1 MNVKVSVIVAVGGV
15 QGNLRN
21 SLDSIKNQS
30 LKEIE
35 VLLLDAAADEAAVSV
50 MKEFCSDGRFRY
62 IKTDGPSISFAR
74 NRGIKE
80 AKGKY
85 IAFGDPNVIFTGKVI
100 EGMYECAEKENADL
114 CLAPMASS
122 DVYGKHEF
130 TSSDILSHR
139 KKTDKF
145 DTDLIWNPAVTN
157 KLFLKSKIEETGLMF
172 NRYGKA
178 REAAFSIPFAFCSD
192 VIVSSSKGAVI
203 YINPVANEG
212 VSEFLI
218 EHYLDA
224 YEFIIKKAEEAFR
237 KAIEESVTD
246 FDRKEL
252 KKLAVCYIDQVYH
265 KEITVLLYSYYRH
278 FWSLSDEEIKRYAD
292 IIMNLYE
299 KLSKS
304 GKKSLR
310 KKNKDIFYGE
320 KLITSRKEM
329 AENPK
334 VTVCIGMGVK
344 DLEIRKERL
353 KIQVESI
360 FMQTMPT
367 FELFVD
373 SRLYDIFPEK
383 WKNCENITYI
393 ETESLGEFKDSAL
406 EKSKTEYIMF
416 QDGFARL
423 NPKILMRHYCAFEG
437 KDKYGFSTSPL
448 TRFDGKNTG
457 EYIFSSLFFENDLKQ
472 TRVGEEKLFV
482 LDLFFSNKLFRKEH
496 LLGIHF
502 NFTDNPVLDMYQLY
516 MHSRFK
522 KISHRGSYL
531 PYTEDEAMNYLKSMQ
546 TSMLTDCRRV
556 FKKYKQIYFVK
567 FKVNKAE
574 KAVKKTL
581 RILERKLQSF
591 LGVILSAFYSRQK
604 IQPRAFFYTTRAD
617 KLPLENLLCVYYA
630 FSGEKVLFA
639 KREPHTFKDT
649 AKIRKYILTS
659 KVIVT
664 DDYVSL
670 LKNVRLRENQKV
682 IQLWYAGGALRRFGL
697 DSPDKDSRIDEYKF
711 HSQYTDVCV
720 SSEYVRQFYAH
731 AFGVEMDVIK
741 AVGNPRTDLI
751 INEDKLKES
760 RESICSKHPLLKDKK
775 KIYVY
780 LPTNREYEDESKAF
794 NPQLNWEELND
805 ELYDD
810 EIFILSRHPNMKEE
824 YIKGMLYPRVKD
836 YTMDSAMELLS
847 VADVVITDYSAI
859 MFDSTIMEIPMVFYC
874 PDYDTYDCDFYL
886 NYERDVPGEI
896 IKDPNELLEAIRRA
910 GENGYKESIKAFKE
924 KEMGACDG
932 KSTDRVVELIKD
944 YLK

>member
-1 MNVKVSVIVAVGGV
+1 MNVKVSVIVAV
-15 QGNLRN
+15 NNAESNIRA
-21 SLDSIKNQS
+21 SLDSIKSQT
-30 LKEIE
+30 LKDIE
-35 VLLLDAAADEAAVSV
+35 VLLIDASSV
-50 MKEFCSDGRFRY
+50 DSTAEIMKEYCMDSRFRY
-62 IKTDGPSISFAR
+62 IKTDTDSISFAR
-74 NRGIKE
+74 NKGIEE
-80 AKGKY
+80 ARGKY
-85 IAFGDPNVIFTGKVI
+85 IAFGDANVIFTKNVI

-157 KLFLKSKIEETGLMF
+157 KLFLKSKITESGLFF

-203 YINPVANEG
+203 YVIPVSDDG

-224 YEFIIKKAEEAFR
+224 YEFIIEKAEEAFS
-237 KAIEESVTD
+237 KAIEESITD

-252 KKLAVCYIDQVYH
+252 KKLAVCYKDQIYH

-278 FWSLSDEEIKRYAD
+278 FWSLKDEEIKKYAD
-292 IIMNLYE
+292 IIMKLYSL
-299 KLSKS
+299 LSKS
-304 GKKSLR
+304 GKKAVR

-320 KLITSRKEM
+320 RLIDSRKEM

-334 VTVCIGMGVK
+334 VTVGVGLGIK
-344 DLEIRKERL
+344 DINARKER
-353 KIQVESI
+353 IDVQIESI
-360 FMQTMPT
+360 FMQTMPS

-383 WKNCENITYI
+383 WKNCENVTFI
-393 ETESLGEFKDSAL
+393 EAESLGDFKDSVL
-406 EKSKTEYIMF
+406 HSSNTQYIMF

-448 TRFDGKNTG
+448 TCFDGKTTK

-472 TRVGEEKLFV
+472 TRVAEEKFFV

-502 NFTDNPVLDMYQLY
+502 NFTDNPVSDMYNLY
-516 MHSRFK
+516 LHSRFR

-531 PYTEDEAMNYLKSMQ
+531 PYTEEEAIEYVKSMQ
-546 TSMLTDCRRV
+546 TSMFSESRKV
-556 FKKYKQIYFVK
+556 FAKYKRIYFIK
-567 FKVNKAE
+567 FKVNRLSKRVNKSLRRAE
-574 KAVKKTL
+574 KKIINWLGVLLATIYSKK
-581 RILERKLQSF
+581 KLQN
-591 LGVILSAFYSRQK
+591 
-604 IQPRAFFYTTRAD
+604 RAFFYTTRAD
-617 KLPLENLLCVYYA
+617 KIPLENLSQVYY
-630 FSGEKVLFA
+630 SYKGEKVLFA
-639 KREPHTFKDT
+639 KRYPHTLKDN
-649 AKIRKYILTS
+649 AEIRKYIMTS

-664 DDYVSL
+664 DDYINL
-670 LKNVRLRENQKV
+670 LKKVRLRENQKV
-682 IQLWYAGGALRRFGL
+682 IQLWYAGGAIRRFGL
-697 DSPDKDSRIDEYKF
+697 DSPDKDSRIDEYKA

-720 SSEYVRQFYAH
+720 SSEYVRQFYSH
-731 AFGVEMDVIK
+731 AFGVEMDVVK
-741 AVGNPRTDLI
+741 ALGNPRTDLI
-751 INEDKLKES
+751 VDEEKLRES
-760 RESICSKHPLLKDKK
+760 RENICSKHPLLKEKK
-775 KIYVY
+775 HIYVY
-780 LPTNREYEDESKAF
+780 FPTNREYDDETAVFDPKLDW
-794 NPQLNWEELND
+794 NELND
-805 ELYDD
+805 VLDDD
-810 EIFILSRHPNMKEE
+810 EIFILCRHPNMKHE

-836 YTMDSAMELLS
+836 YTTDSAMELLS

-859 MFDSTIMEIPMVFYC
+859 MFDSTIMDIPMVFYC

-886 NYERDVPGEI
+886 NYEKDVPGEI
-896 IKDPNELLEAIRRA
+896 IKNPDELLEAARRA
-910 GENGYKESIKAFKE
+910 KDNGYKESIKAFKE
-924 KEMGACDG
+924 MEMGACDG
-932 KSTDRVVELIKD
+932 NSTERVCKLIESYIK
-944 YLK
+944 

>member
-1 MNVKVSVIVAVGGV
+1 MNVKVSVIVAVSGE
-15 QGNLRN
+15 QSNLRN

-35 VLLLDAAADEAAVSV
+35 VLLIDAEADSSAADI
-50 MKEFCSDGRFRY
+50 MKEYCFDSRFRY
-62 IKTDGPSISFAR
+62 IKTDGNSISFAR
-74 NRGIKE
+74 NRGIDE

-85 IAFGDPNVIFTGKVI
+85 LAFGDPNVIFTKKVI

-122 DVYGKHEF
+122 DIYGKHEF
-130 TSSDILSHR
+130 TSSDILTHR

-157 KLFLKSKIEETGLMF
+157 KLFLKKKILGTGLLF

-203 YINPVANEG
+203 YVNPVANEG

-224 YEFIIKKAEEAFR
+224 YEFIIEKAREAFN
-237 KAIEESVTD
+237 KAIEESITD

-252 KKLAVCYIDQVYH
+252 KKLSVCYIDQVYH

-278 FWSLSDEEIKRYAD
+278 FWSLSDEEIERYAN
-292 IIMNLYE
+292 IIMNLYSM
-299 KLSKS
+299 LSKS
-304 GKKSLR
+304 GKKALR

-320 KLITSRKEM
+320 KLIASRKEM
-329 AENPK
+329 AANPK

-353 KIQVESI
+353 KIQVQSI
-360 FMQTMPT
+360 FMQTMPS

-373 SRLYDIFPEK
+373 SRLSDIFPEK

-393 ETESLGEFKDSAL
+393 ETESLGEFKDAAL
-406 EKSKTEYIMF
+406 EKSNTEYIMF

-448 TRFDGKNTG
+448 TRFDGKNTE

-531 PYTEDEAMNYLKSMQ
+531 PYTEDEAMAYVKKMQ
-546 TSMLTDCRRV
+546 TSMPGDCRKI
-556 FKKYKQIYFVK
+556 FQKYKKIHFVK
-567 FKVNKAE
+567 FKVNKAQ
-574 KAVKKTL
+574 KAVKKAL
-581 RILERKLQSF
+581 RIISKKLLIF
-591 LGVILSAFYSRQK
+591 LGAIISAFYSKQK

-630 FSGEKVLFA
+630 FTGEKVLFA
-639 KREPHTFKDT
+639 KKYPHTLRDT

-664 DDYVSL
+664 DDYISL

-682 IQLWYAGGALRRFGL
+682 IQLWYAGGALRRFAL
-697 DSPDKDSRIDEYKF
+697 DSPDRDSKIDEYKF

-741 AVGNPRTDLI
+741 ALGNPRTDLI
-751 INEDKLKES
+751 INEESLKES
-760 RESICSKHPLLKDKK
+760 REGICSKHPLLKDKK

-780 LPTNREYEDESKAF
+780 LPTNREYEDETKMF
-794 NPQLNWEELND
+794 NPQLDWEELND
-805 ELYDD
+805 VLEDD
-810 EIFILSRHPNMKEE
+810 EIFILGRHPKMTEE
-824 YIKGMLYPRVKD
+824 YIRGMLYPRVKD
-836 YTMDSAMELLS
+836 YTADSVMELLS

-874 PDYDTYDCDFYL
+874 PDYDTYDCDFYI

-896 IKDPNELLEAIRRA
+896 IKDPKELLEAIRRA
-910 GENGYKESIKAFKE
+910 GENSYKESVKAFKE
-924 KEMGACDG
+924 KQMGSCDG
-932 KSTDRVVELIKD
+932 KSTERVVALVEN
-944 YLK
+944 YLR